1 VEASE
6 LRDLTD
12 AELGAKEE
20 ECREALFKLRLRAAV
35 SPLENP
41 MRLRGLTA
49 AEPQPGPNPSSI
61 ALHLDF
67 LAAQKAIRHSNCG
80 GKWPH
85 IQTRVIPPHL
95 RSYVW

>member
-1 VEASE
+1 MEASE

-41 MRLRGLTA
+41 MRLRGLRRDIARIQTVRRQRVRSA
-49 AEPQPGPNPSSI
+49 AGAGQEPQ
-61 ALHLDF
+61 A
-67 LAAQKAIRHSNCG
+67 
-80 GKWPH
+80 
-85 IQTRVIPPHL
+85 
-95 RSYVW
+95 

>member
-1 VEASE
+1 MDAAE

-41 MRLRGLTA
+41 MRLRGLRRDIARIQTVRHERARTA
-49 AEPQPGPNPSSI
+49 A
-61 ALHLDF
+61 AT
-67 LAAQKAIRHSNCG
+67 
-80 GKWPH
+80 GKES
-85 IQTRVIPPHL
+85 QA
-95 RSYVW
+95 